1 MYWEQ
6 CWHIWFHSNTAILEK
21 YFFVFGKSVVKA
33 KFFSPKIHRQKNA
46 PLVRY
51 GKWLN
56 SGDNGDSL
64 LYTCIQSGYLA
75 LKPQHLLYKTS
86 KAEFLPS
93 LLISLYS
100 NEVEKWFPFGIHL
113 SHLSFWITFTLSK
126 KKSHL
131 HFALNLEPTKAC
143 SV

>member
-1 MYWEQ
+1 
-6 CWHIWFHSNTAILEK
+6 
-21 YFFVFGKSVVKA
+21 
-33 KFFSPKIHRQKNA
+33 
-46 PLVRY
+46 VRY

-100 NEVEKWFPFGIHL
+100 NEVEKWFPFEIHL

-126 KKSHL
+126 KKGRNCIL
-131 HFALNLEPTKAC
+131 PWT
-143 SV
+143 